1 MAVYIRELTML
12 IRNDITGLNM
22 ALSDLQTL
30 QNMEISDGSYS
41 HDKFGHYTAVCDD
54 LKTRLMGGVMIVRGD
69 FGNSGYLNRLSM
81 VFQIELRS
89 QMLQIWHKGLP
100 YEISNITVLELLDV
114 HNNYI
119 TGDIPDQLGNLVKL
133 EQLDLSR
140 NSFSGNIPL
149 SFGNF
154 SYLNKLIL
162 NNNLLTGQIP
172 KSIKNLQN
180 LTLLNLSF
188 NNFSGEFPQDLGQ
201 VTTLTIN
208 LNLSYIAFTGD
219 IPKSFSAFTQLQS
232 LDLSHNTLHGDIKVL
247 DSLTSLASLNISF
260 NNFSSPIPATPFFKP
275 ISVSSYLKNTILCH
289 LIDGITC
296 SLCRGQSKYPN
307 MVALI
312 SVILA
317 STSIPLLATW
327 LLLLRNNYRYKPQ
340 KQTITTRLQHQQ
352 Q

>member
-1 MAVYIRELTML
+1 
-12 IRNDITGLNM
+12 M

-69 FGNSGYLNRLSM
+69 LAVEFGRERLANIQEEIIA
-81 VFQIELRS
+81 VCKVARVQ
-89 QMLQIWHKGLP
+89 GLP

>member
-1 MAVYIRELTML
+1 MANEE
-12 IRNDITGLNM
+12 
-22 ALSDLQTL
+22 
-30 QNMEISDGSYS
+30 EISLL
-41 HDKFGHYTAVCDD
+41 FC
-54 LKTRLMGGVMIVRGD
+54 L
-69 FGNSGYLNRLSM
+69 LSS
-81 VFQIELRS
+81 VSVAGLVLFVIENLT
-89 QMLQIWHKGLP
+89 GLP

-119 TGDIPDQLGNLVKL
+119 TGDIPDQLGNLVNL

-149 SFGNF
+149 SSGNF

-162 NNNLLTGQIP
+162 NNNLFTGQIP
-172 KSIKNLQN
+172 KSIKNLRK

-188 NNFSGEFPQDLGQ
+188 NNLSGEFPQELGQ

-219 IPKSFSAFTQLQS
+219 IPKSFSALTQLQS

-247 DSLTSLASLNISF
+247 GSLTSLASLNISF

-289 LIDGITC
+289 LIDVRHHVLITQRTKQIPKHGC
-296 SLCRGQSKYPN
+296 FNLCDTHFHLHHPSRHMASPLAQQSPLQNSETNNNDLSSTSTTIEDLSYPWPFIPFQKHQRRRSRQLCRRFC
-307 MVALI
+307 LFLREEEDR
-312 SVILA
+312 ILG
-317 STSIPLLATW
+317 
-327 LLLLRNNYRYKPQ
+327 
-340 KQTITTRLQHQQ
+340 
-352 Q
+352 